1 MRKSL
6 LKVLSLVATMVLT
19 AFSAAAEGQYAIL
32 THDGETT
39 VFRGANSLNDAH
51 GAAVDGDVITLSPG
65 VFNNVDISKSITIH
79 GSGIDNLEKVSYID
93 RLAIAHGDEDED
105 GKHITVS
112 VKVEG
117 ITGNN
122 LYIYHNET
130 NTLVEKCRF
139 EAISPNPFESQGQYA
154 ALNIKHSI
162 INDLE
167 HKAEIVNCVIKNVC
181 NDYVNAL
188 NSVFINQFPWHG
200 EFTNCIVFRA
210 NDWYDITA
218 TNTVF
223 IHDHTKNYDSYS
235 RFNNSMEMHGNGC
248 LLFPEGTQVFKEDSD
263 WWELLDENANSWLGT
278 DGTQVGVH
286 GGLLPFTA
294 KPDAPRFSV
303 FEVADKTTDEGIL
316 NVKIRLED

>member
-1 MRKSL
+1 M
-6 LKVLSLVATMVLT
+6 LSLVAAMALT

-39 VFRGANSLNDAH
+39 VFRGANSLNEAH

-65 VFNNVDISKSITIH
+65 VFSNADISKSITIH
-79 GSGIDNLEKVSYID
+79 GSGIDNQEKVSYVGELRIF
-93 RLAIAHGDEDED
+93 HGDQDEN
-105 GKHITVS
+105 GNHITVS

-117 ITGNN
+117 ITGSG
-122 LYIYHNET
+122 LRMIDNET

-139 EAISPNPFESQGQYA
+139 ETIRHHDYGQGQDA
-154 ALNIKHSI
+154 VLKTKHSI

-167 HKAEIVNCVIKNVC
+167 HKAEIVNCVVKNDC

-188 NSVFINQFPWHG
+188 NSVFINKFPYHG